1 MTELIKKFNYNVR
14 WNAFESVCYKA
25 ILTLHQTCFFYLA
38 NRLIYGF
45 SSFLFAIIYLTVEL
59 VNFGLDRSIA
69 QLFGDYFGYDKN
81 LKYYLM
87 PQLALQLFFLL
98 FLGLITIKY
107 NILNRLVTTSI
118 EISLDLA
125 LLILGIIFCESI
137 RKTLR
142 LISQLFF
149 LNKPVAYLELSLI
162 VIYVS
167 LFWLSYFTGYQISL
181 NTIYIPL
188 LLQSLIGIL
197 GLLYLIL
204 PQIKL
209 LLIDSKAS
217 GIINY
222 KHASTR
228 LNWRMIFYYRAQN
241 YLYQLSELLFTSNFL
256 IYFFTHIVGVLNI
269 GPIKLANY
277 FAVFIKALLERT
289 LGLASLAVFAK
300 NKHLIVAQKTIFDIA
315 QRRLN
320 LVLTNLIIIFSAC
333 ALIAGASNF
342 INNNLYLALLFLL
355 FTIVNNFFIIYEQFF
370 LINNRIL
377 FLFGLNLVC
386 LTSFLGLLHTYPA
399 LYLQANLAYLILILA
414 SLRIMTLLI
423 VKIFTKKIW

>member
-81 LKYYLM
+81 LKYYLI

-162 VIYVS
+162 LIYVS

-209 LLIDSKAS
+209 LLIDSNAS
-217 GIINY
+217 GIINS
-222 KHASTR
+222 KHAITR

-289 LGLASLAVFAK
+289 LGLASLAIFAK

-333 ALIAGASNF
+333 ALIADASNF

-377 FLFGLNLVC
+377 FLFGLNLIC
-386 LTSFLGLLHTYPA
+386 LTSFVGLLHIYPA
-399 LYLQANLAYLILILA
+399 LYLQANLAYLIVILA
-414 SLRIMTLLI
+414 SLRIMTLLL
-423 VKIFTKKIW
+423 VKLFTKKIW